1 MSHEPPPPGTEWG
14 WDSDDSRTT
23 RAASTADLHKLEVT
37 RAELE
42 VLSGPDAGT
51 RTALGPGGLIVG
63 SGPNSDLR
71 LHDEQ
76 VSRRH
81 LELVAEPRGVRVVD
95 LGSTNGTIFGGARL
109 ERVLFFQDAMLT
121 VGGTSLALRLSAEP
135 LELMLSPRRQFG
147 QAVGLSSAMRH
158 VFSLLE
164 QAAGSDV
171 TVLLEG
177 DSGTGKDVL
186 ATSLHEESGRRD
198 GPFVVVDCAALPENL
213 VESELFGHE
222 RGAFTGAVQA
232 HAGAFEQAHGGTLFL
247 DEVGELTAAVQPK
260 LLRALENR
268 SFRRV
273 GGNRKID
280 VDVRVVAAT
289 NRGLA
294 EAVRAG
300 TFRQDLFY
308 RLSVLKVHVP
318 PLADRPEDIPALAEL
333 FLRRVLGQQEAT
345 IPPELSELLSSYNW
359 PGNARELRNVVER
372 FATFKR
378 ADPALLFD
386 NSPRA
391 RETTEPMLNADALS
405 RLPYH
410 EAKRELIDAYH
421 RGVLP
426 QVIERAGSVAAAAEV
441 LGLPKASLYRMLRQ
455 MKEDGTP
462 ADG

>member
-1 MSHEPPPPGTEWG
+1 MSHPPPPPGAEWG
-14 WDSDDSRTT
+14 WDSDDSRTA
-23 RAASTADLHKLEVT
+23 RAVSVADLHKLEVT
-37 RAELE
+37 RAEVE
-42 VLSGPDAGT
+42 VLSGPDTGT
-51 RTALGPGGLIVG
+51 RVELGPGGLLVG

-81 LELVAEPRGVRVVD
+81 LELAAEPRGVRVVD
-95 LGSTNGTIFGGARL
+95 LGSTNGTLFGGARL
-109 ERVLFFQDAMLT
+109 ERALFFQDAILT
-121 VGGTSLALRLSAEP
+121 VGGTSLALRIGAQP
-135 LELMLSPRRQFG
+135 LELMLSPRRRFG
-147 QAVGLSSAMRH
+147 QAVGSSSAMRH
-158 VFSLLE
+158 VFALLE
-164 QAAGSDV
+164 QAANSDV

-186 ATSLHEESGRRD
+186 AASLHDESGRHD
-198 GPFVVVDCAALPENL
+198 GPFVVVDCAALPDNL

-222 RGAFTGAVQA
+222 RGAFTGAVHA

-247 DEVGELTAAVQPK
+247 DEVGELTAAAQPK

-280 VDVRVVAAT
+280 VDVRIVAAT

-294 EAVRAG
+294 EAVRSG
-300 TFRQDLFY
+300 RFRQDLYY
-308 RLSVLKVHVP
+308 RLSVLKVRVP

-333 FLRRVLGQQEAT
+333 FLQRVRGPKETT
-345 IPPELSELLSSYNW
+345 IPPELAELLSSYDW

-372 FATFKR
+372 FATFNR
-378 ADPALLFD
+378 ADPTLLFD
-386 NSPRA
+386 NRPPASA
-391 RETTEPMLNADALS
+391 SISMLNADSLE

-410 EAKRELIDAYH
+410 EAKRELIEAYH
-421 RGVLP
+421 RDVLP
-426 QVIERAGSVAAAAEV
+426 RVIERAGSVIAAATV

-462 ADG
+462 SDG